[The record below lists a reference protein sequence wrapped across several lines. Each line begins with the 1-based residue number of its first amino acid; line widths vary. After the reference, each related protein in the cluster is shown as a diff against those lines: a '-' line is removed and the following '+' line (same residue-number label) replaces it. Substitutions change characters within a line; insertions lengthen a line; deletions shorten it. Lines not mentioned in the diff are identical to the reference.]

1 MLTLDECK
9 KYLGNELSDE
19 DIVAVRDAIYS
30 LAEDALDKHLFGG
43 SVSISGHEKE
53 ETTKQA

>member
-19 DIVAVRDAIYS
+19 AIVAVRDAIYS
-30 LAEDALDKHLFGG
+30 LAEDALDKHLFSG
-43 SVSISGHEKE
+43 SVSVNGHEKLSN
-53 ETTKQA
+53 TK